1 MDKTS
6 FQALNCRK
14 HQKKH
19 LQFIQV
25 NDVLN
30 QQSQSKELFYCSS
43 CFNHDLEFKSIN
55 FLMIDQ
61 ILQEAETNIIPKW
74 PPVNNYQ
81 LIQDLIDF
89 TSKESELNYEK
100 QIIDFF
106 NELKEQLLAK
116 IDIIQKKMINETHK
130 YPIDNNQIIK
140 KYQEISNILQFKQLL
155 MNEQGN
161 NLQEHS
167 TLCRQFIQKIES
179 QKDKNTELLQSL
191 LTQSNQL
198 QKSFDLEYPIAIK
211 QQLFTLVDSISF
223 FNQDFSQVNLNQ
235 SNQGSQQSRISTQ
248 NSNKITADLIMKLI
262 SNKSNFCSDQFIN
275 ELNLSLQKLNP
286 LLQYLKLN
294 NIFKENKE
302 PIEFSKISEE
312 KLNLVGEYVKHS
324 IQLTSDQQYE
334 NSIKNK
340 MELKQINEIMNSK
353 MNFLNQ
359 ESIQKFEKW
368 TVEMYP
374 FLKQMNFQNFIKDK
388 NKFDLFKNLGDNN
401 FNELIIAAQKGFF
414 YLNLN
419 LVGTEYSDGQRIFA
433 VSKNKNSEYII
444 TKINSENW
452 TCCIS
457 SLDLQKDLKYVF
469 RIQLEKI
476 NEGNEFVVGLMRNSI
491 SQNKGGWDD
500 YLSCQLKNQSEYLKI
515 SDNYGIINLLKG
527 VNEFQVKKDC
537 VIEIRVCLKDKLLEM
552 TDYPN
557 YQYKLGLEDKH
568 KPKLEQYKDLR
579 FYLSFL
585 SSDIQ
590 ISLKDAEIVNKF
602 KD

>member
-6 FQALNCRK
+6 FQTLKCHK

-19 LQFIQV
+19 LQFVQV
-25 NDVLN
+25 NDILN
-30 QQSQSKELFYCSS
+30 QQSQNKQLFYCSS

-74 PPVNNYQ
+74 PPVNNYKI
-81 LIQDLIDF
+81 IQDLIDL

-106 NELKEQLLAK
+106 NEFKEQLLAK

-130 YPIDNNQIIK
+130 YPIDNHQIIK

-155 MNEQGN
+155 MNEQGR
-161 NLQEHS
+161 NLEEHS
-167 TLCRQFIQKIES
+167 TLCRQFIQQIES
-179 QKDKNTELLQSL
+179 QKDTNTKLLQSL

-198 QKSFDLEYPIAIK
+198 QKSFNLEYPTIIK
-211 QQLFTLVDSISF
+211 QQLFTLIDSISF
-223 FNQDFSQVNLNQ
+223 FNQDISQISLNQ
-235 SNQGSQQSRISTQ
+235 SNQDSQQSNINSQ

-286 LLQYLKLN
+286 LLQQLKFN
-294 NIFKENKE
+294 NIFQQNKE
-302 PIEFSKISEE
+302 PIEFSKLSEE
-312 KLNLVGEYVKHS
+312 KLNLIEEYVKHS
-324 IQLTSDQQYE
+324 IQLRSDQQYE
-334 NSIKNK
+334 NSTKN
-340 MELKQINEIMNSK
+340 MLELKQINEIMNSK

-359 ESIQKFEKW
+359 EFIQKFEKW
-368 TVEMYP
+368 TVEMHP
-374 FLKQMNFQNFIKDK
+374 FLKQINFQNCIQDQ
-388 NKFDLFKNLGDNN
+388 NKFDLLKNLQDNRI
-401 FNELIIAAQKGFF
+401 NELMMFAQKGLF

-419 LVGTEYSDGQRIFA
+419 MVGTEYEQNAF
-433 VSKNKNSEYII
+433 VVTKNINNKYII
-444 TKINSENW
+444 TKINSNSW
-452 TCCIS
+452 ACCIS

-491 SQNKGGWDD
+491 SKNRGGWED
-500 YLSCQLKNQSEYLKI
+500 YLSCELKNQSEYLKI
-515 SDNYGIINLLKG
+515 SYNQGINNILKG
-527 VNEFQVKKDC
+527 VSQFQAKKDG
-537 VIEIRVCLKDKLLEM
+537 ILEIRVCLKDQLLEL

-557 YQYKLGLEDKH
+557 YEYKIGLEDKH
-568 KPKLEQYKDLR
+568 KSKLEQYEDLR
-579 FYLSFL
+579 FYLGFQQ
-585 SSDIQ
+585 SDIQ
-590 ISLKDAEIVNKF
+590 ISIKDAKIVNQF

>member
-1 MDKTS
+1 MDKTR
-6 FQALNCRK
+6 FQTLQCHK

-30 QQSQSKELFYCSS
+30 QQSQNKQLFYCSS

-61 ILQEAETNIIPKW
+61 ILQEAETSIIPKW

-81 LIQDLIDF
+81 LIQDLIDL

-130 YPIDNNQIIK
+130 YPIDNHQIIK
-140 KYQEISNILQFKQLL
+140 KYQEVSNILQFKQLL

-167 TLCRQFIQKIES
+167 TLCRQFIQQIES

-198 QKSFDLEYPIAIK
+198 QKSFDSEYPIIIK
-211 QQLFTLVDSISF
+211 QQLFTLIDSISF
-223 FNQDFSQVNLNQ
+223 FNQDISQASLNQ
-235 SNQGSQQSRISTQ
+235 RNQSAQQSRISTQ

-262 SNKSNFCSDQFIN
+262 SNKSNFCSDQFLN

-286 LLQYLKLN
+286 LLQQLKFN
-294 NIFKENKE
+294 SIFQENKE
-302 PIEFSKISEE
+302 PIEFTKISEE
-312 KLNLVGEYVKHS
+312 KLNLVEEYVKHS

-334 NSIKNK
+334 NSTKN
-340 MELKQINEIMNSK
+340 MLELKQINEIMNSK

-359 ESIQKFEKW
+359 EFIQKFENW
-368 TVEMYP
+368 AVEMQP
-374 FLKQMNFQNFIKDK
+374 FLKQINLQNCFQDK
-388 NKFDLFKNLGDNN
+388 NKFDLLKNLGDNRI
-401 FNELIIAAQKGFF
+401 NELIMTNQKGLF

-419 LVGTEYSDGQRIFA
+419 LVGTEYHNGQKAF
-433 VSKNKNSEYII
+433 VLSKNRNYEYII
-444 TKINSENW
+444 SKINSDDW

-457 SLDLQKDLKYVF
+457 SQDLQKDLKYVF
-469 RIQLEKI
+469 RIQLENI
-476 NEGNEFVVGLMRNSI
+476 NEGREFVVGIMRNSI
-491 SQNKGGWDD
+491 SKNNGGWED

-515 SDNYGIINLLKG
+515 SYSYGINNILKG
-527 VNEFQVKKDC
+527 VSQFQAKKDG
-537 VIEIRVCLKDKLLEM
+537 VLEIRVCLKEKILEV
-552 TDYPN
+552 TDYPD
-557 YQYKLGLEDKH
+557 YQYKLGLEDRH
-568 KPKLEQYKDLR
+568 KSKLEQYEDLR
-579 FYLSFL
+579 FYLGFKF
-585 SSDIQ
+585 SDIQ
-590 ISLKDAEIVNKF
+590 ICLKDAEIVDKF